1 MSNIG
6 CEAVALWLD
15 NRFSNLFNQALVVS
29 LFFSFKITS
38 SLLSLVSELE
48 THFQIISSPS
58 WLMNAV
64 LICSEHTKLCVLQN
78 QLP

>member
-15 NRFSNLFNQALVVS
+15 KRFSNLFNQALVVS

-38 SLLSLVSELE
+38 SPQRVMSELDFAFFE
-48 THFQIISSPS
+48 LKAHCYY
-58 WLMNAV
+58 W
-64 LICSEHTKLCVLQN
+64 
-78 QLP
+78 

>member
-29 LFFSFKITS
+29 LFFSFKITC

-48 THFQIISSPS
+48 TYFS
-58 WLMNAV
+58 NY
-64 LICSEHTKLCVLQN
+64 KLTIMVDERCFN
-78 QLP
+78 M

>member
-15 NRFSNLFNQALVVS
+15 KRFSNLFNQALVVS

-48 THFQIISSPS
+48 TYFS
-58 WLMNAV
+58 NY
-64 LICSEHTKLCVLQN
+64 KLTIMVDERSFN
-78 QLP
+78 M

>member
-48 THFQIISSPS
+48 TYFS
-58 WLMNAV
+58 NY
-64 LICSEHTKLCVLQN
+64 KLTIMVDERSFN
-78 QLP
+78 M